1 MRGQRLLDQAID
13 RLATARSRIKRIER
27 RELWEFRRWLQ
38 NTDNLLHL
46 SIVLFVPVVIGFVT
60 YLSNQVQTLS
70 FLLFPPLAS
79 GTYTLFS
86 DPDGRHA
93 DPVRFVASLSIGAIC
108 GLISYTATAWVYDG
122 VGSALVH
129 PESAALAIFLT
140 GLVTWAGH
148 IEAPSAFSTALLALV
163 TGDVEPV
170 TYVVSVFLAAVFVA
184 GAFVVWRETF
194 YEKRAEYLYETVR
207 GDDHVLVPMRGETAE
222 RTALFGAR
230 LAAAHEAGKVVLLDV
245 VSEAETASADGGVST
260 FEDSRRIHEVAPFD
274 DDTEEVAAAPKV
286 AAETRET
293 VERLERCASD
303 IHTRVGVPC
312 EVVVVAGDSVSATIE
327 AGQNANCDLVVT
339 PYEED
344 RGTLSRYIRGIFAS
358 RFDAVAFRSVR
369 DRVRWSRVLVLVARP
384 GDVAHGMI
392 DFASRLTGDSGTVSV
407 TTCIGS
413 EVERRT
419 AETHLDH
426 LVETVEGN
434 VETRV
439 SRSPVQDFIAANADD
454 YDLLVIGSSGER
466 SPASRFVSPP
476 TFERVQDLECDVA
489 VFDRGNL

>member
-1 MRGQRLLDQAID
+1 MRGQRLLDAALERI
-13 RLATARSRIKRIER
+13 TAVRSRARRIER
-27 RELWEFRRWLQ
+27 RELWEFQRWLQ

-46 SIVLFVPVVIGFVT
+46 SIVLVVPVVIGFVT
-60 YLSNQVQTLS
+60 YLSNQIQTLS

-93 DPVRFVASLSIGAIC
+93 DPVRFVASLSLGAVC
-108 GLISYTATAWVYDG
+108 GLISYTTTAWVYGG

-163 TGDVEPV
+163 TGDVDPV

-184 GAFVVWRETF
+184 GAFVLWRETL
-194 YEKRAEYLYETVR
+194 YEKRAEYLYETVQ
-207 GDDHVLVPMRGETAE
+207 GDDHVLVPMRGETAK

-230 LAAAHEAGKVVLLDV
+230 LAAAHEAGKVVLLEV
-245 VSEAETASADGGVST
+245 VSDSDAASVDGRGSTVDETQS
-260 FEDSRRIHEVAPFD
+260 IHEVAPFD
-274 DDTEEVAAAPKV
+274 DEEAAAAPKV
-286 AAETRET
+286 ASKTREA
-293 VERLERCASD
+293 VERLERCASH
-303 IHTRVGVPC
+303 IHTRIGVPC
-312 EVVVVAGDSVSATIE
+312 EVIVVAGDPVQATIE

-344 RGTLSRYIRGIFAS
+344 RGTLSPYVRGIFTS
-358 RFDAVAFRSVR
+358 QFDTVAFRSVR
-369 DRVRWSRVLVLVARP
+369 DRDRWSRVLVLVARP

-392 DFASRLTGDSGTVSV
+392 DFAARLTGNRGTVSV
-407 TTCIGS
+407 ATCIGS
-413 EVERRT
+413 EVERRQ

-439 SRSPVQDFIAANADD
+439 SRSPVQDFITANADD
-454 YDLLVIGSSGER
+454 YDLLVLGSSGER

-476 TFERVQDLECDVA
+476 TFQRVQDLECDVA
-489 VFDRGNL
+489 VFDRGHL